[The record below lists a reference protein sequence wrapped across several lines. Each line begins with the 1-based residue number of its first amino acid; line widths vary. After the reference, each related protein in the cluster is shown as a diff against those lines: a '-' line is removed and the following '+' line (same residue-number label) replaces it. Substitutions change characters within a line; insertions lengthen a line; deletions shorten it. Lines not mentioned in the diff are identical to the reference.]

1 MQAIKSTGL
10 RGSTAGKTC
19 RATSSARLRNTI
31 LRHLSFPQHLFQE
44 KNIMKAKLSE
54 DWLSVIIA
62 FALIA
67 LALVGLISPAW
78 MKF

>member
-1 MQAIKSTGL
+1 
-10 RGSTAGKTC
+10 
-19 RATSSARLRNTI
+19 
-31 LRHLSFPQHLFQE
+31 
-44 KNIMKAKLSE
+44 MKAKLSE

>member
-1 MQAIKSTGL
+1 MKS
-10 RGSTAGKTC
+10 R
-19 RATSSARLRNTI
+19 
-31 LRHLSFPQHLFQE
+31 
-44 KNIMKAKLSE
+44 LSE

-62 FALIA
+62 FILIL